1 MQAKPDNEDCNHE
14 ISLEHFPPSR
24 SQVAPLYKTKGGLD
38 YLSFDDLYNK
48 LRTLEIDVKGDSVN
62 IQAYLE
68 DDDSG
73 SATGDATG
81 DVANDVSNA
90 AAEFALMGISSQA
103 KLEKLNDKVKL
114 EESKTSTLDVL
125 PEKPLYDRDCQAVG
139 NQCMFSSYNQEHSIA
154 NPSNHLDLDDTLVTL
169 LTSPQTQRPLALHP
183 VFQVSSP
190 QRRTSPFSLGG
201 DLVLSLKEA
210 I

>member
-90 AAEFALMGISSQA
+90 AAEFALMEVNTKSVIIPVQA
-103 KLEKLNDKVKL
+103 
-114 EESKTSTLDVL
+114 
-125 PEKPLYDRDCQAVG
+125 
-139 NQCMFSSYNQEHSIA
+139 
-154 NPSNHLDLDDTLVTL
+154 
-169 LTSPQTQRPLALHP
+169 
-183 VFQVSSP
+183 
-190 QRRTSPFSLGG
+190 
-201 DLVLSLKEA
+201 
-210 I
+210 